1 MAGAISFFS
10 MKNNPRFLVRLLA
23 IVGIILAGCATQN
36 GDWNRRVGNFTYQ
49 QAVNEFGPPAK
60 QETLA
65 DGRITVEWVSRY
77 NVSATSPEMDSNF
90 YEHSASLD
98 HTDDATR
105 EGKLRLTF
113 STNNVLTSWSKD

>member
-1 MAGAISFFS
+1 
-10 MKNNPRFLVRLLA
+10 MKNNPRFPIRLLA

-49 QAVNEFGPPAK
+49 QAVNELGQPAK

-65 DGRITVEWVSRY
+65 DGRVTVEWISRY
-77 NVSATSPEMDSNF
+77 NVRATSPEMDNNF
-90 YEHSASLD
+90 YDHSASLA
-98 HTDDATR
+98 HIDDATR
-105 EGKLRLTF
+105 ESTLSLTF